1 MYFIQQNIVTAKEV
15 EKFNSVLSEH
25 HRAVTADGSTLVER
39 AVIEHNLLSASAL
52 YRSVTFDNLGTILG
66 ISSQKGKVP
75 ICGNFSEKKTVRN
88 ILRIIF
94 GGQLKILRF
103 KKLNETHSATDRK
116 MSK

>member
-1 MYFIQQNIVTAKEV
+1 MFENNFIQQNIVTAKEV

-66 ISSQKGKVP
+66 ISSQKGEVP
-75 ICGNFSEKKTVRN
+75 I
-88 ILRIIF
+88 F
-94 GGQLKILRF
+94 G
-103 KKLNETHSATDRK
+103 
-116 MSK
+116 

>member
-75 ICGNFSEKKTVRN
+75 ICGNFSEKKNGEKYLENYFRRPVKNFT
-88 ILRIIF
+88 F
-94 GGQLKILRF
+94 
-103 KKLNETHSATDRK
+103 
-116 MSK
+116 